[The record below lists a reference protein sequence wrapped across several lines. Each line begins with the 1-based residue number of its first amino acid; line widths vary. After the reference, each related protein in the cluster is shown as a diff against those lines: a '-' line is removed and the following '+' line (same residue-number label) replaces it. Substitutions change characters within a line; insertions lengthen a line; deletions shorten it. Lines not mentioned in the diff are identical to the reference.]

1 MRIVILGAG
10 QVGSSVAYNL
20 SQENNDITVVDRD
33 EKLLSALRNRMDIKT
48 VQGHASHPDVLE
60 QAGLPDA
67 EMLIAV
73 TNSDEVNIV
82 ACQIAHSVYRTP
94 QRLARIRAA
103 SYLKTEPS
111 LFDKKRLAIDV
122 VISPEELVTNYVR
135 KLIVNPGALQVL
147 NFADERVSLVGVR
160 AAHGGLLVG
169 KTLKTL
175 AEHMPGVHAR
185 VGALYRGNKPIVPD
199 GNTTIQAADEVFF
212 VAAPKNIRA
221 VMSELRRL
229 EKPIKRVMIAGGGN
243 IGTRLARSLENQF
256 QLKLIERDKQLGQK
270 IAETLTRTIVL
281 EGSAT
286 DAKLLVDE
294 NIANTD
300 VFCAVTNDDEVNIL
314 SALLA
319 KRQGAKKVMALINNP
334 AYVELMEEGGLIDSA
349 ISPQQATIGSLLS
362 RVRRGEVVS
371 VHSLRRGAAEAIEAI
386 ARGDAKVVNKRVEE
400 IPLPPGTSIAA
411 LVRGHEVVICHHD
424 TEIKDG
430 DHVILFMVD
439 KSQLKAVEA
448 LFQVSP
454 LHLA

>member
-10 QVGSSVAYNL
+10 QVGSSVAQNL
-20 SQENNDITVVDRD
+20 SQENNDITAVDSN
-33 EKLLSALRNRMDIKT
+33 EKLLTNLRNRMDIKT
-48 VQGHASHPDVLE
+48 VHGHASHPDVLE

-82 ACQIAHSVYRTP
+82 ACQIAYGAYRTP
-94 QRLARIRAA
+94 QRLARIRSP
-103 SYLKTEPS
+103 SYSQMQPS

-122 VISPEELVTNYVR
+122 VISPEELVTNYVS
-135 KLIVNPGALQVL
+135 KLILNPGALQVL
-147 NFADERVSLVGVR
+147 SFAEGRVSLVGVR
-160 AAHGGLLVG
+160 AAHGGVLVN

-185 VGALYRGNKPIVPD
+185 VGALYRNNQPIMPD
-199 GNTTIQAADEVFF
+199 GNTIIQPNDEVFF

-229 EKPIKRVMIAGGGN
+229 EKPTKRIMIAGGGN
-243 IGTRLARSLENQF
+243 IGARLAQSLEQ
-256 QLKLIERDKQLGQK
+256 QYQIKLIERDKLLGQK

-281 EGSAT
+281 EGNAT
-286 DAKLLVDE
+286 DERLLLEE
-294 NIANTD
+294 NIENVD

-319 KRQGAKKVMALINNP
+319 KRRGAKKVMALINNP
-334 AYVELMEEGGLIDSA
+334 AYVELMEEGGLIDAA

-362 RVRRGEVVS
+362 RVRRGEISS
-371 VHSLRRGAAEAIEAI
+371 VHSLRRGAAEAIEAT

-411 LVRGHEVVICHHD
+411 LVRGNEVIICHHD

-430 DHVILFMVD
+430 DHVILFMVN
-439 KSQLKAVEA
+439 KAHLRAVEA
-448 LFQVSP
+448 LFHVSP
-454 LHLA
+454 LHF